1 VNSNSIIKYEKC
13 YNIKKHELIWVKG
26 HADNI
31 ENNRCDELAVQISKK
46 NNLPIDEGYVFLKV

>member
-1 VNSNSIIKYEKC
+1 MAAIIKMLQY
-13 YNIKKHELIWVKG
+13 KKTRINLGKG

-46 NNLPIDEGYVFLKV
+46 NNLPIDEGYVF